1 MRRLRRLANKRALRW
16 SEGVCVIEGPD
27 LVEAALESGVEFEA
41 LYVSTDLVE
50 GSLTPLVARCLSA
63 GVRVFALEAAVF
75 SRVADT
81 KTPQGLLAAVRMP
94 VTTFATLERVTTLI
108 VLCDVQDP
116 GNAGTII
123 RSSDAAGASAV
134 VLCGQSV
141 DPFNP
146 KTLRASAGSVFHLP
160 LVVCA
165 FEELVRFCAE
175 RGIQLVASLARGG
188 YSPRE
193 VDLARASALV
203 IGNEA
208 TGLSLEQIDACS
220 LRVTI
225 PMTGAAESLNAG
237 VAGSLLAF
245 EALYQRQGVSDDA
258 PRSSL

>member
-27 LVEAALESGVEFEA
+27 LVDAALESDVEFEA

-50 GSLTPLVARCLSA
+50 GSLTPLVARCLNA
-63 GVRVFALEAAVF
+63 GVRVFALEPAVF

-94 VTTFATLERVTTLI
+94 VAALATLERVTTMI

-165 FEELVRFCAE
+165 FGDLVRFCAE
-175 RGIQLVASLARGG
+175 RDIQLVASLARGG
-188 YSPRE
+188 QSPRE

-225 PMTGAAESLNAG
+225 PMAGAAESLNAG

>member
-27 LVEAALESGVEFEA
+27 LVESALESGVEFEA
-41 LYVSTDLVE
+41 LYVSTDVAE
-50 GSLTPLVARCLSA
+50 GSRSPLVTRCLNA
-63 GVRVFALEAAVF
+63 GVRVFALQPAVF

-81 KTPQGLLAAVRMP
+81 KTPQGLLATVRMP
-94 VTTFATLERVTTLI
+94 VATLAALERVTTLI

-123 RSSDAAGASAV
+123 RSGDAAGVSAV

-165 FEELVRFCAE
+165 FDDLVAFCAE
-175 RGIQLVASLARGG
+175 RKIQMVASLARHGL
-188 YSPRE
+188 SPRE
-193 VDLARASALV
+193 VDLARASALL

-208 TGLSLEQIDACS
+208 TGLAHEQIEACS

-225 PMTGAAESLNAG
+225 PMAGAAESLNAG
-237 VAGSLLAF
+237 VAGALLAF
-245 EALYQRQGVSDDA
+245 EALYQRQGASDIA